1 MSELLSIFHWQGKTT
16 IEIGSDKNQKTTS
29 LLHISQLLVLQK
41 PIKIKNQNQRTA
53 RMLHYF
59 TSPRLAT
66 ANKNK
71 NQNQRTARMLHI
83 LHLLI
88 LQWPPPPLSILPGL
102 HLGNSCDVS
111 SLPQLVPF
119 VFSIFLFLSFIFF
132 SILLKRRQEPPKKNH
147 KAKSLR
153 WCSSWIQYSASSW
166 VGCMFEKQR
175 ILHNNCESPLK
186 LWIWSKYDQTFE
198 IWSKLCIK
206 HCLAFT
212 ESTNERPWLLQC

>member
-1 MSELLSIFHWQGKTT
+1 M
-16 IEIGSDKNQKTTS
+16 
-29 LLHISQLLVLQK
+29 LHIL
-41 PIKIKNQNQRTA
+41 
-53 RMLHYF
+53 

-66 ANKNK
+66 AAAAA
-71 NQNQRTARMLHI
+71 QYSPRVPAWQQLRCEI
-83 LHLLI
+83 
-88 LQWPPPPLSILPGL
+88 P
-102 HLGNSCDVS
+102 S
-111 SLPQLVPF
+111 STRPF
-119 VFSIFLFLSFIFF
+119 CFFHFSFSFFYFF